1 MTDSTR
7 DNAPALIIREH
18 VHDVLSSEDH
28 AWLERCVLRLYDVLG
43 CADDTESCVV
53 ITDDAEVHA
62 LNSEWRD
69 VDEPT
74 DVLSFAYQDADDAF
88 ILPHLL
94 GDVIISIDTARRYA
108 EDAQHA
114 EWIGGEDT
122 PRSPWNLQYELAF
135 LISHGFL
142 HLLGFDHIEPE
153 DEAIMRPLE
162 REVFDALVQD
172 EEPPRRPSP
181 LRPATENA

>member
-1 MTDSTR
+1 MTEFAAE
-7 DNAPALIIREH
+7 NAPALIIREN
-18 VHDVLSSEDH
+18 VMDVLSDDER
-28 AWLERCVLRLYDVLG
+28 AWIERCIMRLYDVLG
-43 CADDTESCVV
+43 CPEGTESCVV
-53 ITDDAEVHA
+53 LTDDAEVQT

-94 GDVIISIDTARRYA
+94 GDVIISIDTAKRYA

-114 EWIGGEDT
+114 ERIGEDT
-122 PRSPWNLQYELAF
+122 SKTPWNLQCELAF

-142 HLLGFDHIEPE
+142 HLLGFDHIDPE

-162 REVFDALVQD
+162 REVFEALVQD
-172 EEPPRRPSP
+172 ADPPRRETQ
-181 LRPATENA
+181 LRPVGENI

>member
-1 MTDSTR
+1 MTESAPS
-7 DNAPALIIREH
+7 NAPALIIREQ
-18 VHDVLSSEDH
+18 VMNAMSNEDR
-28 AWLERCVLRLYDVLG
+28 AWVERCIARLYDVLG
-43 CADDTESCVV
+43 CPDNTESCLVLTDDTEVQN
-53 ITDDAEVHA
+53 

-94 GDVIISIDTARRYA
+94 GDVIISIDTAKRYSV
-108 EDAQHA
+108 DAQHA
-114 EWIGGEDT
+114 ERIAGEHT
-122 PRSPWNLQYELAF
+122 PRTPWTLQYELAF

-142 HLLGFDHIEPE
+142 HLLGFDHIDPE

-162 REVFDALVQD
+162 RKVFEALVQD
-172 EEPPRRPSP
+172 EQPSRRQEP
-181 LRPATENA
+181 LRPPAENT